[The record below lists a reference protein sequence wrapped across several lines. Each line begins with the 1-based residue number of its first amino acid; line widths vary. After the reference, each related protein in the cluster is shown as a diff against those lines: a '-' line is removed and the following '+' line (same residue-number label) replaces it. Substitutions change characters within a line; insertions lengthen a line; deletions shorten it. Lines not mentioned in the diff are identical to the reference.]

1 MVYGEQNADFY
12 ASKTCKKCKG
22 LIRNASFFGYCEKC
36 EEMMQDAYIQIKD
49 YLEEFP
55 GATTMEI
62 QTQLGLS
69 IKVIH
74 HLVTEGRISLQL
86 K

>member
-1 MVYGEQNADFY
+1 MVYGEQHTDFY
-12 ASKTCKKCKG
+12 ASKTCKRCKG
-22 LIRNASFFGYCEKC
+22 LIRTSSIFGYCEKC
-36 EEMMQDAYIQIKD
+36 EEIMQDAYIRIKD

-62 QTQLGLS
+62 QTQLDLS

-74 HLVTEGRISLQL
+74 HLITEGRVSLQ